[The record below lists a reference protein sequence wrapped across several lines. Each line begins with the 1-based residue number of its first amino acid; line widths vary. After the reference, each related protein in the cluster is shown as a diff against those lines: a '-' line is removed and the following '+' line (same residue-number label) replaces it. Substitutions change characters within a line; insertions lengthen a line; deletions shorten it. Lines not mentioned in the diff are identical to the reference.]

1 MTLETVVA
9 SEYYEGNSGCMT
21 FSALWV
27 KDHVCGGQR
36 EHGEPLGD

>member
-27 KDHVCGGQR
+27 KDHVLWWAEGTRGAV
-36 EHGEPLGD
+36 G